1 MECCGFA
8 GGPADATVVY
18 SVERRK
24 VTKSALFQGPESV
37 NRMVLW
43 EGEFGHGIGVASL
56 IPVFR
61 GRNWDHERTAGS

>member
-1 MECCGFA
+1 M
-8 GGPADATVVY
+8 
-18 SVERRK
+18 S
-24 VTKSALFQGPESV
+24 QGPESV
-37 NRMVLW
+37 NRMVPW

>member
-24 VTKSALFQGPESV
+24 VTKSALFQGPEIAIVVIGYFLRISV
-37 NRMVLW
+37 FPRQKIRVQ
-43 EGEFGHGIGVASL
+43 
-56 IPVFR
+56 
-61 GRNWDHERTAGS
+61 